1 MLFSEKALS
10 FSSRNSPPK
19 KEQLLTNVSFFRGG
33 GRGKCCVTRRVTAE
47 ANRLK
52 GCFFVSVI

>member
-19 KEQLLTNVSFFRGG
+19 KEQLLTNVSFFTGGGGEG
-33 GRGKCCVTRRVTAE
+33 GRGEVLRDE
-47 ANRLK
+47 EGN
-52 GCFFVSVI
+52 G